1 MVLGESRGLAQ
12 ARTHALKAKKGEA
25 FSRLKCLFPY
35 SPDTVVRQ
43 MIRLCPNEEAAV
55 ARMLVLVRCPLH
67 QGMSHWVGRSRVQ
80 RAFSAPCP
88 AALSR

>member
-55 ARMLVLVRCPLH
+55 ARIEVAMIAQTEDALAEAAVRSQDPWETAHC
-67 QGMSHWVGRSRVQ
+67 W
-80 RAFSAPCP
+80 
-88 AALSR
+88 